1 MRRIVLWVIFWA
13 AAAASA
19 AEADGWRCL
28 LKRTALDEGTLTSTL
43 YVADL
48 VAGEITTLA
57 TFEGVDVAAAVADAA
72 GETVLV
78 AGYLY
83 GVSGQVV
90 QIYRVE
96 ADSGDCTP
104 VGDFDYPQLP
114 EVGVAYDEK
123 EGVFFV
129 AAWGDLDSSSGP
141 EGFLMHA
148 TYFYRYDPA
157 QGVVKTL
164 GGYKREYS
172 LVGAGAGALYVT
184 TYGYVNSDL
193 EWGKIFVYLDA
204 ESGDVHY
211 TDFVAGEGVWDNRYD
226 DNPAE
231 DKGFWGDF
239 VQERS
244 WFTGPARYP
253 PDGVRRRPIY
263 YYSYDPPPLSE
274 YVEIYVN
281 GPADGEAYRTRKA
294 DWRARDVF
302 YSYRRDAAVYLIPGE
317 TGAPTDVVVTSG
329 DGTPGPRLALPAYEP
344 RGAVR
349 IAELGYELSFDYSL
363 LYVE

>member
-1 MRRIVLWVIFWA
+1 MWRIVLWVIFWA

-28 LKRTALDEGTLTSTL
+28 LKRTTLDEGALRSTL
-43 YVADL
+43 YVAEL
-48 VAGEITTLA
+48 VAGEISTLA
-57 TFEGVDVAAAVADAA
+57 TFEDVDVAAAAADAG

-78 AGYLY
+78 AGYPY
-83 GVSGQVV
+83 GVPGRVV
-90 QIYRVE
+90 RIYRVDV
-96 ADSGDCTP
+96 ASGDYVA
-104 VGDFDYPQLP
+104 VGDFEYSQLP
-114 EVGVAYDEK
+114 EVSVAYDE
-123 EGVFFV
+123 GGAVFYLAV
-129 AAWGDLDSSSGP
+129 WGNLDPVRGP
-141 EGFLMHA
+141 ERFLMPA

-157 QGVVKTL
+157 QAVMKTL
-164 GGYKREYS
+164 GGYRREYA
-172 LVGAGAGALYVT
+172 LVGAGAGALYVI

-193 EWGKIFVYLDA
+193 DWGEIFVYLDA

-211 TDFVAGEGVWDNRYD
+211 TDFGEGEVAWDNRYD
-226 DNPAE
+226 DKAAE
-231 DKGFWGDF
+231 DKGLWGDF
-239 VQERS
+239 FRERS

-253 PDGVRRRPIY
+253 PDGIRPRPIY

-281 GPADGEAYRTRKA
+281 GPADGDAYRTLKA

-344 RGAVR
+344 RGAVK
-349 IAELGYELSFDYSL
+349 IVELGYELSFDYSL